1 MHTPKCVYS
10 SCIQEAATTGLTHE
24 LPYAYPPSDERLT
37 ATCVRNYFY
46 SVQSDHIS
54 IIKLCFFESFV
65 SLRPHRAI
73 CRSLALAICIAQY
86 TS

>member
-10 SCIQEAATTGLTHE
+10 SCIQEAATTSLTHE
-24 LPYAYPPSDERLT
+24 LPYAYPQT
-37 ATCVRNYFY
+37 TCVRNYFY